1 MFYGEYQHSIDR
13 KGRLIIPSK
22 LREVAKEHYAERFFV
37 TRGLDRCLFLFTE
50 DEWRIQENKLKN
62 LSFAKSETR
71 KFSRLFFS
79 GACDVNCDSQGRVLV
94 PNYLKEYADI
104 KRDVVLIGVSNR
116 IEVWA
121 KELWTQFY
129 DAAKD
134 LYEEAAEKLMDE
146 GKSS

>member
-1 MFYGEYQHSIDR
+1 MFYGEYQHCIDR

-50 DEWRIQENKLKN
+50 DEWRVQENKLKN
-62 LSFAKSETR
+62 LSFAKSEYR
-71 KFSRLFFS
+71 KFNRLFFS

-94 PNYLKEYADI
+94 PAYLKDYAQI

-129 DAAKD
+129 EESKD
-134 LYEEAAEKLMDE
+134 LYESAAEKLMDE
-146 GKSS
+146 GKPS